1 MISGQGADSNLQGTD
16 TEGRVEK
23 NAAKNHAQSSPARV
37 ATFGPFCVHT
47 AERLLERDGRRLKIG
62 GRAFDILLTLVERS
76 PEVVAKR
83 DLIARVWGNY
93 PIEDGALRFSIAA
106 LRTTLEEDESSTVRY
121 IVNVRGRGYF
131 LAAPVIWSTPAASPP
146 NASVALSRLPRKQ
159 SAMIGRD
166 DELMEITRQ
175 IHEHRFVS
183 IIGAGGIGKTT
194 VAIEVAHRL
203 LTEFSQAVCFIDL
216 GGVEDA
222 RLVAA
227 TLASELGVPVVSD
240 QPGAAILNALR
251 EQRMLIVLD
260 SCEHVVEAAAVLAES
275 IFREAPHVHIL
286 TTGREALRAEGEHV
300 HHLPALTCPPP
311 DLEGI
316 TAQQALSFSAVQLF
330 VKEVASNVQA
340 FELRDDDAPS
350 VAEVCRRLDGIPLA
364 LELAACRVGVY
375 GIQGTASLLDKQF
388 RLWRG
393 RRTSLPRHQTLSAT
407 LDWSYHLLSET
418 EQLMLRR
425 LAVFV
430 GGFTLDAALEVVA
443 EGLDTAEVTETLAT
457 LVDKSLVAFD
467 DAATMRYRLLDTTRD
482 YAWRKLED
490 SGESMKIEQ
499 RYCEQLTR
507 RLDEFKSSVVLE
519 SSRESIDFVAVNLRG
534 LRSALEWSFSARGST
549 ALGAKLVGAAAPL
562 LIQLSLLTECA
573 TWTERAIRSLVEAN
587 KGTRLELEIQTCFA
601 LSLIAT
607 KGNVQATYDALIR
620 ALDLA
625 DHQEDSPM
633 QLLLVH
639 GLYKWRLRSGDF
651 RGLMELNLRIQSA
664 ALRITDPAA
673 DAIAKALAAIT
684 CFFIGDTRESPAL
697 SQIALSAPV
706 YGSSLNLSLGT
717 VNSPGVLSLLARSLW
732 RRGFPDQAVA
742 VSERAV
748 NDVMECNNPASLC
761 HTIMSSV
768 VIPLKVG
775 NLNRAEE
782 LIQQLL
788 GCAVKHGL
796 LTYKR
801 AAVGWQGRIAILR
814 NDLTRG
820 IDLLRNALAC
830 MHEDGYE
837 LYRPSMTAA
846 LAEGLA
852 KAGRL
857 ELAYSTVCE
866 AVSWCEA
873 RDRSDELL
881 DLRRLKGD
889 MLASISPDTHAAA
902 ELLMSSLR
910 LSNQRGL
917 LSFELRS
924 AISLAKLWRAQG
936 AAREGFELLS
946 QIYSRFSEGF
956 QTRDL
961 LVAAG
966 LVEELRS

>member
-1 MISGQGADSNLQGTD
+1 MPQGTD
-16 TEGRVEK
+16 TNGQAEK
-23 NAAKNHAQSSPARV
+23 NAAKNHTELSPARV
-37 ATFGPFCVHT
+37 AAFGPFCLHT
-47 AERLLERDGRRLKIG
+47 AERVLEREGRRLKIG

-76 PEVVAKR
+76 PEVVNKR
-83 DLIARVWGNY
+83 DLITQVWGNY
-93 PIEDGALRFSIAA
+93 PIEDGALRFSISA
-106 LRTTLEEDESSTVRY
+106 LRTILGEDESSTARY
-121 IVNVRGRGYF
+121 IVTVRGRGYC
-131 LAAPVIWSTPAASPP
+131 LAAPVVWTTSSASSPS
-146 NASVALSRLPRKQ
+146 ATVALSLLPRKPL
-159 SAMIGRD
+159 AMIGRD
-166 DELMEITRQ
+166 AEVPEITRQ
-175 IHEHRFVS
+175 IREHRFVS

-194 VAIEVAHRL
+194 VAIEVAHQL
-203 LTEFSQAVCFIDL
+203 LAEFSQAVCFIDL

-227 TLASELGVPVVSD
+227 TLASELGIPVVSD

-251 EQRMLIVLD
+251 EHRKLLVLD

-286 TTGREALRAEGEHV
+286 TTSREALRAEGEHV

-311 DLEGI
+311 DLESI

-330 VKEVASNVQA
+330 VKEAAHNVKV
-340 FELRDDDAPS
+340 FELSDDDAPS

-364 LELAACRVGVY
+364 LELAARRVGVY
-375 GIQGTASLLDKQF
+375 GIQGTAALLDKQF

-407 LDWSYHLLSET
+407 LDWSYHLLSEM
-418 EQLMLRR
+418 EQLTLRR

-430 GGFTLDAALEVVA
+430 GGFTLETALEVVA
-443 EGLDTAEVTETLAT
+443 EGLDPAEVTETLAT

-490 SGESMKIEQ
+490 SGESMKLEQ

-507 RLDEFKSSVVLE
+507 RLEAFESSVAME
-519 SSRESIDFVAVNLRG
+519 SSRESIDFVAANLRA
-534 LRSALEWSFSARGST
+534 LRSALEWSFSAPSS
-549 ALGAKLVGAAAPL
+549 AVLGAKLVGAAASL

-573 TWTERAIRSLVEAN
+573 TWTERAIRSLDEAN

-607 KGNVQATYDALIR
+607 KGNVQATHDALIR

-625 DHQEDSPM
+625 DHQADLPM
-633 QLLLVH
+633 QLLLAH
-639 GLYKWRLRSGDF
+639 GLYQWRLRSGDF

-664 ALRITDPAA
+664 AKRIANPAA

-684 CFFIGDTRESPAL
+684 CFFIGDNGESPVL
-697 SQIALSAPV
+697 SQIALAAPV
-706 YGSSLNLSLGT
+706 YGSSLNLNSGT
-717 VNSPGVLSLLARSLW
+717 TPGVLSTLARSLW

-742 VSERAV
+742 MSERAI
-748 NDVMECNNPASLC
+748 NEVMERNHPASLC
-761 HTIMSSV
+761 HILMSSI

-775 NLNRAEE
+775 NLDRAEE

-788 GCAVKHGL
+788 TCATKHRL
-796 LTYKR
+796 LTYER
-801 AAVGWQGRIAILR
+801 AAVGWQGRLAILR
-814 NDLTRG
+814 NDLPRG

-857 ELAYSTVCE
+857 ELAYSTICE
-866 AVSWCEA
+866 AVSWCKI
-873 RDRSDELL
+873 RDRSYELL

-889 MLASISPDTHAAA
+889 MLASISLDTPAPA

-917 LSFELRS
+917 LSLELRS
-924 AISLAKLWRAQG
+924 AISLAKLWRAQA
-936 AAREGFELLS
+936 AAREGFEMLS

-961 LVAAG
+961 LMAAG
-966 LVEELRS
+966 LLAELRS

>member
-16 TEGRVEK
+16 TEGQADEH
-23 NAAKNHAQSSPARV
+23 AAKNHAQSSPARV
-37 ATFGPFCVHT
+37 AAFGPFCLYT
-47 AERLLERDGRRLKIG
+47 AERVLERDGRRLKIG

-76 PEVVAKR
+76 PDVVTKR
-83 DLIARVWGNY
+83 DLIAQVWGKY
-93 PIEDGALRFSIAA
+93 RVEDGALRFSIAA
-106 LRTTLEEDESSTVRY
+106 LRTTLGADESSTARY
-121 IVNVRGRGYF
+121 IVNVRGRGYC
-131 LAAPVIWSTPAASPP
+131 LAAPVVWTTSAASRPS
-146 NASVALSRLPRKQ
+146 ASAASSLLPRKPL
-159 SAMIGRD
+159 AMIGRD
-166 DELMEITRQ
+166 DELLEITQQ

-183 IIGAGGIGKTT
+183 IVGAGGIGKTT

-203 LTEFSQAVCFIDL
+203 LAEFSQAVCFIDF

-251 EQRMLIVLD
+251 ERRMLIVLD

-275 IFREAPHVHIL
+275 IFREAPHVHLL
-286 TTGREALRAEGEHV
+286 TTSREALRAEGEHV

-311 DLEGI
+311 DLESI

-330 VKEVASNVQA
+330 VKEVAHDVKA
-340 FELRDDDAPS
+340 FELRDDEAPS

-364 LELAACRVGVY
+364 LELAARRVGVY
-375 GIQGTASLLDKQF
+375 GIQGTASLLDTQF

-418 EQLMLRR
+418 EQLTLRR

-430 GGFTLDAALEVVA
+430 GGFTLEAVLEVVA
-443 EGLDTAEVTETLAT
+443 EGLDPAEVTETLAT
-457 LVDKSLVAFD
+457 LVDKSLVAFN

-490 SGESMKIEQ
+490 SGEGMKIEQ

-507 RLDEFKSSVVLE
+507 RLEAFKSSVAME
-519 SSRESIDFVAVNLRG
+519 SSRESIDFITANLRA
-534 LRSALEWSFSARGST
+534 LRSALEWSFSARGGT
-549 ALGAKLVGAAAPL
+549 ALGVRLVGAASSL
-562 LIQLSLLTECA
+562 LIRLNLLTECV
-573 TWTERAIRSLVEAN
+573 TWTGRAIPSLDEAN
-587 KGTRLELEIQTCFA
+587 KGTRLELEIQTCLA

-607 KGNVQATYDALIR
+607 KGNVQGTYDALIR

-625 DHQEDSPM
+625 DHQEDPRM

-639 GLYKWRLRSGDF
+639 GLYQWKLRSGDF
-651 RGLMELNLRIQSA
+651 RGLVELALRTQSA
-664 ALRITDPAA
+664 ARRISDPAA
-673 DAIAKALAAIT
+673 DAIAKALAAFL
-684 CFFIGDTRESPAL
+684 CFFMGDNRESPVL
-697 SQIALSAPV
+697 SQIALAAPV

-717 VNSPGVLSLLARSLW
+717 VNRPGVLSTLARSLW

-742 VSERAV
+742 MSERAINEV
-748 NDVMECNNPASLC
+748 TERHHPASLC
-761 HTIMSSV
+761 HILMSCI

-775 NLNRAEE
+775 DLNRAEE

-788 GCAVKHGL
+788 TSAAKHRL
-796 LTYKR
+796 LTYER
-801 AAVGWQGRIAILR
+801 AAVGWQGRLAILR

-852 KAGRL
+852 EAGRL
-857 ELAYSTVCE
+857 ELAYSTICE
-866 AVSWCEA
+866 AVSWCEV
-873 RDRSDELL
+873 RDRSHELL
-881 DLRRLKGD
+881 DLRRLKGV
-889 MLASISPDTHAAA
+889 MLASISPDAPAAA

-917 LSFELRS
+917 LSLELRC

-936 AAREGFELLS
+936 AEGEGYELLS
-946 QIYSRFSEGF
+946 QVYGRFSEGL

-966 LVEELRS
+966 LLEELRS